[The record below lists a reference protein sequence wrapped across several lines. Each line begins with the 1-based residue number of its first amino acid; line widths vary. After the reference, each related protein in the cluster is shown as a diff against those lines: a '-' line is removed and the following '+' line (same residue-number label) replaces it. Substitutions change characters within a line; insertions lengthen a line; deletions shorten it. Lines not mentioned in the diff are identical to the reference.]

1 MRVREAAVA
10 GEERVSRAAVA
21 AVECARSLVRS
32 LARARTRG
40 HFNVKV
46 SLTVDR
52 KLRARRA
59 LVGYPRPTCHAVACC
74 SVRSC
79 DVHTRTAPIDRFC
92 GRGQHAVKKRK
103 KVKKRSALIASLI
116 NYRIDVR
123 VDSSTAHAI
132 FQSRRYSSTFY
143 ILVRRCFIIINL
155 DRQLSLMFYL
165 FLKDSIY
172 GTIRERR

>member
-10 GEERVSRAAVA
+10 GRGKGYTSDCRDY
-21 AVECARSLVRS
+21 RVRS
-32 LARARTRG
+32 LARARARTRG

-74 SVRSC
+74 SVPIVRCTYPYGSNRPVLRPRSARC
-79 DVHTRTAPIDRFC
+79 
-92 GRGQHAVKKRK
+92 KKKKEK
-103 KVKKRSALIASLI
+103 KVLKKRSALNASLI
-116 NYRIDVR
+116 NYPYR

-132 FQSRRYSSTFY
+132 FQSRHTPRLSIHLSGAVSS
-143 ILVRRCFIIINL
+143 
-155 DRQLSLMFYL
+155 
-165 FLKDSIY
+165 
-172 GTIRERR
+172 